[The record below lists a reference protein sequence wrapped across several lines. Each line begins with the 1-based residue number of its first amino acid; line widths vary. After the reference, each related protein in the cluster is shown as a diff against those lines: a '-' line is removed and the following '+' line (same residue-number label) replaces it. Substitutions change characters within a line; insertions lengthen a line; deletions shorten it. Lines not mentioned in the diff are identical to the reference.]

1 MTEENRQELSK
12 LCEVIRQT
20 VAAREIYL
28 FGSYAYGTP
37 HEDSDYD
44 LYVVI
49 PDDGPRPIAAMKDL
63 NVALHKHCRKALDIL
78 VAKESRFSGRVN
90 APTLERTVKEKG
102 MLLYSGPAGHDMENP
117 TGVSVQKKEQSE
129 QDGGMEL
136 NKYPETGLPGYLQH
150 DLDAYEE
157 GLQKGSSLLD
167 CLWCELYSSINAA
180 QIDDGAITSEHAKYL
195 RKKFL
200 HLDVEEAEKMDG
212 CMKEVVP

>member
-102 MLLYSGPAGHDMENP
+102 VLLYSGPAGHDMENP

-129 QDGGMEL
+129 QDGDMEL

-157 GLQKGSSLLD
+157 GCKRAPLCWTACGANCTPASMRPRSTMGLSPRSTPSICERNSCIWMWKKQKK
-167 CLWCELYSSINAA
+167 WMAA
-180 QIDDGAITSEHAKYL
+180 
-195 RKKFL
+195 
-200 HLDVEEAEKMDG
+200 
-212 CMKEVVP
+212 

>member
-1 MTEENRQELSK
+1 MTEENRQDLGK
-12 LCEVIRQT
+12 LCEVICQT
-20 VAAREIYL
+20 VPAREIYL

-63 NVALHKHCRKALDIL
+63 HVALHKHCHKPLDIL
-78 VAKESRFSGRVN
+78 VIRESRFSDRVN

-102 MLLYSGPAGHDMENP
+102 VLLYSGPTGHDMEHP
-117 TGVSVQKKEQSE
+117 TEVSVQQKEQSE
-129 QDGGMEL
+129 QGGGMER
-136 NKYPETGLPGYLQH
+136 NEYPETGLPGYLQH
-150 DLDAYEE
+150 DLDAYKE
-157 GLQKGSSLLD
+157 GLEKGSSLLD

-180 QIDDGAITSEHAKYL
+180 QIDDGAITPEHANYL

-200 HLDVEEAEKMDG
+200 HLDVGETEE
-212 CMKEVVP
+212 KEIEMGGIS